1 MKTPVVDYRRFRF
14 SRLNT
19 PEFSHLKLLAG
30 WLAYFALYF
39 LTENLIPPEK
49 CHLIHIWL
57 DDKIPFCEYF
67 LVFYVGWYVLVFGS
81 LLWTGLYDIK
91 KFRQIQIYI
100 MITQALAMAIYILW
114 PSRQDLRPE
123 VFPRENAFT
132 WLLGLIY
139 AFDTSTGVF
148 PSLHVAYSLGILSA
162 FLHDRDF
169 SKVGKALITL
179 FVLGVCASVCFVKQH
194 SAADVLGAIPV
205 CLIAEYFVFIRPK
218 RKKAAHS

>member
-1 MKTPVVDYRRFRF
+1 MRQPVVDYRRFRF

-19 PEFSHLKLLAG
+19 PEFRHLKLLGG

-39 LTENLIPPEK
+39 LTEHLIPPEK

-57 DDKIPFCEYF
+57 DDRIPFCEYF

-81 LLWTGLYDIK
+81 LLWTGLYDIQ
-91 KFRQIQIYI
+91 KFRQIQTYI
-100 MITQALAMAIYILW
+100 MITQALAMAVYILW

-123 VFPRENAFT
+123 VFPRENVFT
-132 WLLGLIY
+132 WILGLIY

-169 SKVGKALITL
+169 SRVGKALIAL

-205 CLIAEYFVFIRPK
+205 CLVAEYFVFIRPK
-218 RKKAAHS
+218 RKKASHS